1 MYNICVQDFTGLYV
15 QVDVCVCICK
25 CLYMHVG
32 VTHVNLHVEVSG
44 KFQILDFVYFITPF
58 FVLF

>member
-1 MYNICVQDFTGLYV
+1 MQDFAGLYV

-32 VTHVNLHVEVSG
+32 VTHVNPHVEVSG
-44 KFQILDFVYFITPF
+44 KFQILGFVYFITPF